1 MTIPCRIAL
10 ILTLALASCES
21 SVNAGSEQNAIDR
34 NDWLAQSIAGVA
46 VPNPERV
53 TLSLANGTVSGRGGC
68 NQYSGPVEFGNGR
81 IKIGPLISTKMA
93 CTESGLMQLEQ
104 KFLGALQSASAY
116 TVSVHPEL
124 TITTTDG
131 PLVFRASPRQ
141 SRP

>member
-1 MTIPCRIAL
+1 MTITRRIAL
-10 ILTLALASCES
+10 TLTLALASCES
-21 SVNAGSEQNAIDR
+21 SVNAGNEQNAIDR
-34 NDWLAQSIAGVA
+34 HDWLAQSIVGIA
-46 VPNPERV
+46 VPYPERV

-68 NQYSGPVEFGNGR
+68 NQYSGPVEYANGR

-93 CTESGLMQLEQ
+93 CAEPGLMHIEK
-104 KFLGALQSASAY
+104 KFLGALQSASTY

-124 TITTTDG
+124 TIITASG